1 MLDVFSRRVVGG
13 SMAHHLRTERVLGAL
28 NMQRRPEGV
37 VHHSEGSQYTSL
49 AFGQRCREM
58 GVLPSTG
65 SAGDCYDNAKSFFA
79 TLECELIDRRSFQT
93 QAEARMR
100 SSNSWKAGITHAAL
114 GYLSPN
120 DFERAAAAA
129 ATHPVGNGD
138 QHDRTDLEAFQI
150 GEPEGKKYP
159 PGVPYRPG
167 LEKTLLPPASAHLRA
182 GGHQP
187 STVH

>member
-1 MLDVFSRRVVGG
+1 MPLAGRLPQRVLRVAKPWAFSSCPARRGVAGH
-13 SMAHHLRTERVLGAL
+13 AHHASGAGPSCS
-28 NMQRRPEGV
+28 MCSAAGWWEG
-37 VHHSEGSQYTSL
+37 
-49 AFGQRCREM
+49 
-58 GVLPSTG
+58 PWPII
-65 SAGDCYDNAKSFFA
+65 FA

-120 DFERAAAAA
+120 DFERAAA